1 MMSMV
6 FTSSTLAQDL
16 LYEVPLSE
24 QVEVSSQ
31 IVEGKVISKN
41 SFWDVNQ
48 QQIYTVNTVEVYKV
62 FKGEALSTIE
72 VVTLGGRVGD
82 VGLMVTPSLVL
93 QKDDVGLFL
102 LQDSDVEL
110 TSSSVVPRYKSNSSV
125 QGFFKYNIYDNLA
138 TSPFSI
144 KNGITSELYNDITE
158 LTNSTYTS
166 VSSFNIDNQIDFLNA
181 QRAAGGIAIN
191 SFSPTTIS
199 GGTKSILTIEGAG
212 FGTTPGAVLFRDAND
227 GGASLYPALDSQIIS
242 WTNTQIQVEV
252 PSRAGTGTIRV
263 VDPIGFNVTSS
274 TPLTIA
280 FSEINYSDGV
290 NAFQTQHIDQNS
302 NGGYTWSMHIE
313 FNNNSAAA
321 AAFNRA
327 FDTWVCETGVNW
339 DIGGITATDTVA
351 SDGINVIRFDNGS
364 ELASGTLGV
373 CSSWIAFCGSAAF
386 IGELDIVFN
395 DTTNWQYGP
404 SAPSAAQIDFES
416 VAVHELGHGHQMA
429 HVIDTNAIMHYS
441 IGNGISN
448 RVLSANDIAGGNDV
462 QSRSTTTAVCGQGL
476 MTNSECSLS
485 VDEHFLSE
493 NISIFPNP
501 ANDKINIKNA
511 SSINLQKAVIYDVRG
526 SVVSSIDFNQSSSLK
541 TINVSSLTS
550 GVYFINIYSDRG
562 SVIEKFMVE

>member
-1 MMSMV
+1 MKRITLLCLSIMMSMV
-6 FTSSTLAQDL
+6 FTSSNLAQDL

-321 AAFNRA
+321 AAA
-327 FDTWVCETGVNW
+327 
-339 DIGGITATDTVA
+339 
-351 SDGINVIRFDNGS
+351 S
-364 ELASGTLGV
+364 ELGLGNNSDSQFSF
-373 CSSWIAFCGSAAF
+373 CEAFCLYPA
-386 IGELDIVFN
+386 GEEEIL
-395 DTTNWQYGP
+395 WQYACSRP
-404 SAPSAAQIDFES
+404 RRHS
-416 VAVHELGHGHQMA
+416 L
-429 HVIDTNAIMHYS
+429 TNPDKRCY
-441 IGNGISN
+441 
-448 RVLSANDIAGGNDV
+448 
-462 QSRSTTTAVCGQGL
+462 T
-476 MTNSECSLS
+476 CSL
-485 VDEHFLSE
+485 
-493 NISIFPNP
+493 PGNP
-501 ANDKINIKNA
+501 PGSCSYLHWPAWLAAN
-511 SSINLQKAVIYDVRG
+511 LR
-526 SVVSSIDFNQSSSLK
+526 LK
-541 TINVSSLTS
+541 
-550 GVYFINIYSDRG
+550 RPRAAPAAA
-562 SVIEKFMVE
+562 